1 MRPRRIV
8 FMCLLIL
15 AAACAEPAAGEPEGT
30 TLRYSYPAGET
41 LSYELVLGVEM
52 TSRAAEPN
60 TALGNVDWAMT
71 MELTERLD
79 LAFAEG
85 EDPAT
90 IRITMTQEVLDGE
103 ARVTSLGQEQS
114 IPLDQVTAGLENEVV
129 VVVDPQGRLLSAS
142 IGGSQLPAQLLAAL
156 SGFSGSTLLQPQQ
169 LGPEFPDQ
177 PLAVGDEWETSASA
191 ELLGLTITQTSHHR
205 VAAREELLGNSTYRI
220 ESRITTG
227 PYASNLASLLAELR
241 ANPGL
246 LGGGDAAQL
255 DDALAQFAAQ
265 GIDAEFAMAESTAS
279 LTTWF
284 DPGEG
289 RVVRSELSAP
299 TSLSMAL
306 GGIPGAGD
314 GTMQIEMSTRQRMTL
329 TG

>member
-1 MRPRRIV
+1 MRARRIAFFCV
-8 FMCLLIL
+8 LIL
-15 AAACAEPAAGEPEGT
+15 TAACAEPAVEKPGGT
-30 TLRYSYPAGET
+30 TLRYSYRAGEA
-41 LSYELVLGVEM
+41 LSYERELDVEM
-52 TSRAAEPN
+52 TSQAAPPN
-60 TALGNVDWAMT
+60 TAPGNVDWAMT

-79 LAFAEG
+79 LTFAEG

-156 SGFSGSTLLQPQQ
+156 SGFSGSTTLQPQQ

-205 VAAREELLGNSTYRI
+205 VAAREELLGHSTYRI

-241 ANPGL
+241 AHPGL

-255 DDALAQFAAQ
+255 DDALAQFADQ

-284 DPGEG
+284 DSEQG

-299 TSLSMAL
+299 ISMSMAL
-306 GGIPGAGD
+306 GSLPGASD
-314 GTMQIEMSTRQRMTL
+314 GIMQIEMSTRQRMTL
-329 TG
+329 TR